1 MAASYTWPTVQ
12 LPLNLDETTEDPVI
26 RTEFESGIAQTRPR
40 YTRMRGTWALGWA
53 NMRGDDYRT
62 LRTFYK
68 QMKGGALS
76 FNWTHPRDDDTYEVR
91 FRGVLNSKHTVMDCW
106 NVTLT
111 LEQV

>member
-1 MAASYTWPTVQ
+1 MPTSNNWPSIQ

-26 RTEFESGIAQTRPR
+26 RSEFESGIVQTRAR
-40 YTRMRGTWALGWA
+40 YTRMRGVWALSWA
-53 NMRGDDYRT
+53 NMRGADYRT
-62 LRTFYK
+62 LRSFYK

-76 FNWTHPRDDDTYEVR
+76 FNWTHPRDGTTFEVR
-91 FRGVLNSKHTVMDCW
+91 FRGALNSKHTIMDCY

>member
-1 MAASYTWPTVQ
+1 VQ

-26 RTEFESGIAQTRPR
+26 RTEFESGIVQTRAR
-40 YTRMRGTWALGWA
+40 YTRMRGTWVLGWA
-53 NMRGDDYRT
+53 NMRGAHYRT
-62 LRTFYK
+62 LLNFFK

-76 FNWTHPRDDDTYEVR
+76 FNWTHPKNSTTFEVR
-91 FRGVLNSKHTVMDCW
+91 FKGVLSAKHTVMDCY